1 MTDELEKWRL
11 LAFNSEDD
19 LVLMTEQGKLFIID
33 FVLESIK
40 DRVELR
46 EYVL

>member
-1 MTDELEKWRL
+1 MTDEIEKWRL

-19 LVLMTEQGKLFIID
+19 LVVMTEQGKLFIID